1 MNIECKENLTE
12 NQPFSP
18 LSELVSQKVEILKFK
33 HQKLEEQQ
41 KIKVNML
48 SSIKEDL
55 SRQKVSLE
63 KLLRDERT
71 YSEELENRINTMKKQ
86 YSEVLQ
92 RSEESTQSLMHKLS
106 ILTSE
111 NQSLQ
116 MENMELN
123 LKLKEKEALV
133 FYLEENLNRI
143 KLTNS
148 DILIEEY
155 KKRTEELSDLYNKSE
170 KDRDYLQVILKNST
184 EATDKIIKSDPASQ
198 LEENNK
204 TLLKDIKDLQDE
216 LKFHKMQKS
225 ELKLENSILKEKNLL
240 FKDPGQDKLD
250 YTNLNLKLQEI
261 ENVNKNLTQELK
273 IVQEHKEKLE
283 KEMDEYKCKV
293 MQSVRLERNHIDDT
307 DLAMEKY
314 FIGQGLENLF
324 VKISTGLYVFGTKK
338 VNISMK
344 NEKIICRVSGC
355 YYSIEEFLRLDLI
368 EKKNFVVSSP
378 VSSKRETFTFTGK
391 PSKANS
397 LVSHLVSPTN
407 KGRFRLSLDFE
418 SQSND
423 SKIKSLKL
431 NSVKNSKRSIN

>member
-1 MNIECKENLTE
+1 MNIECKENITE
-12 NQPFSP
+12 SQPFSP
-18 LSELVSQKVEILKFK
+18 LSELASQKVEILKFK

-41 KIKVNML
+41 KIKVNLLL
-48 SSIKEDL
+48 SVKEDL
-55 SRQKVSLE
+55 SRQKVSLD
-63 KLLRDERT
+63 KLLQDERT
-71 YSEELENRINTMKKQ
+71 YSEELENRIKIMNNQ
-86 YSEVLQ
+86 YSEVLH
-92 RSEESTQSLMHKLS
+92 RSEESSTALIQKISTLA
-106 ILTSE
+106 SE

-123 LKLKEKEALV
+123 LKLKEKEALI

-155 KKRTEELSDLYNKSE
+155 KKRAEELSKLYQKSE

-184 EATDKIIKSDPASQ
+184 EVTDKITKSDPASQ

-225 ELKLENSILKEKNLL
+225 ELKLENSILKEKNFQ
-240 FKDPGQDKLD
+240 FKDPGQD
-250 YTNLNLKLQEI
+250 YTNFNSKLEEL
-261 ENVNKNLTQELK
+261 ENENKKLMQELRTLEE
-273 IVQEHKEKLE
+273 QKEKLE

-307 DLAMEKY
+307 DLALEKY
-314 FIGQGLENLF
+314 FIGQGLDNLF

-338 VNISMK
+338 VNISLK
-344 NEKIICRVSGC
+344 NEKIICRVAGC
-355 YYSIEEFLRLDLI
+355 YYFIEEFLKLDQM
-368 EKKNFVVSSP
+368 EKKNLTVSSP
-378 VSSKRETFTFTGK
+378 VSNKREAFTFPGK
-391 PSKANS
+391 HNKTSS

-407 KGRFRLSLDFE
+407 KGKFRLSLDFE
-418 SQSND
+418 SQSTD
-423 SKIKSLKL
+423 CKIKSLKL